1 MLESQRRFMI
11 LMFSFTSGLMMSVGF
26 FQFKEDTRMLLAT
39 MLSGA
44 VCLLIS
50 IILAS
55 QKATKLR
62 GNISIETDYNF
73 LEIAQRRLRG
83 VQQQ

>member
-11 LMFSFTSGLMMSVGF
+11 LMFSFTSGLMMSLG
-26 FQFKEDTRMLLAT
+26 FQFKEDVKLLLAT
-39 MLSGA
+39 TFSGA

-55 QKATKLR
+55 QRTRLR
-62 GNISIETDYNF
+62 GNVSIETDYSF

>member
-11 LMFSFTSGLMMSVGF
+11 LMFSFASGLMMSLG
-26 FQFKEDTRMLLAT
+26 FQFKEDVKLLLAT
-39 MLSGA
+39 TLSGA

-55 QKATKLR
+55 QKPIKLR
-62 GNISIETDYNF
+62 GNVSIETDYSF
-73 LEIAQRRLRG
+73 LEIAQKRLRG
-83 VQQQ
+83 IQ

>member
-11 LMFSFTSGLMMSVGF
+11 LMFSFTSGLMMSIGF
-26 FQFKEDTRMLLAT
+26 FQFKEDTRLLLAT
-39 MLSGA
+39 MLSGV

-55 QKATKLR
+55 QRTRLR
-62 GNISIETDYNF
+62 GNVSIETDYSF